1 MVVRAPI
8 FSKKKNIV
16 LFPSFKKMEF
26 THVYITVILTRADF
40 QGKNTTISSLK
51 QEKIEICISLNRRN
65 PVIAVLFQHFVIF
78 V

>member
-8 FSKKKNIV
+8 FSKKYIV
-16 LFPSFKKMEF
+16 LFPSFKKREEF

-51 QEKIEICISLNRRN
+51 KEKIEICISLNHRN
-65 PVIAVLFQHFVIF
+65 PVITVLFQDFVIF